1 MIYLGTVFTC
11 ILSFVSLYFAVEMFC
26 NMNSEDDSN

>member
-11 ILSFVSLYFAVEMFC
+11 ILSFASLYFAVEIFS
-26 NMNSEDDSN
+26 NTKLEDDSN